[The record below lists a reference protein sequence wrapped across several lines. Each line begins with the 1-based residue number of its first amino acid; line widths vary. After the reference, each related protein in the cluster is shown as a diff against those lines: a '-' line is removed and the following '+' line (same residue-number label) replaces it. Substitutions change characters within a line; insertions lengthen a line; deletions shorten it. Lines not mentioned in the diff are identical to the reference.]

1 MTRERRRGVLGI
13 DEGTTGTRAAVVL
26 DDGGA
31 APPAYLPISV
41 SSPDHLRVEQDGAE
55 IWERTVQ
62 VCREALAWAAAHQ
75 VEITGV
81 SVSTQ
86 RATVLL
92 WDTETGR
99 PLSPAVVWQDR
110 RYAARLRAWEPE
122 WDAHLAEHTGRP
134 VGSRA
139 PLLWAAEEIAGN
151 AAARRAHAA
160 GRLAF
165 GSIDT
170 WLVWKLT
177 GGARHVMSATNAVAA
192 GAYDLR
198 TGDWH
203 EPWVTF
209 LGCPPD
215 VLPRIVDEDGDFG
228 TTDAAV
234 LGARLPILS
243 VMGDQHAAMLAL
255 GAHRPGQ
262 AMCVHGTGTFLD
274 AVAGERPPAHRRPV
288 PGVLTLVGW
297 RSRGVPV
304 FSVEAFAA
312 TTGSA
317 LRWLCD
323 EIGLFAS
330 PRELAGLAREHPGP
344 SRVTFLPALTG
355 MRTPVWAPEATGL
368 LAGLS
373 LSTTRAELAR
383 GILDGVA
390 HSVCDLL
397 DGVEEAMGQP
407 VTELVCGGGL
417 ASSDVLMS
425 SQAGL
430 LGRPVRRAHDHDSA
444 SLRGAAYLGGV
455 RAGLWPSV
463 SAAVAALP
471 VAPAFEPSLSEPE
484 RQESRA
490 AWRDL
495 LARHVPVP
503 PPAPRRPSTPP
514 PGSGGSRPD
523 SPEEST
529 S

>member
-1 MTRERRRGVLGI
+1 MTRRRRRGVLSI

-41 SSPDHLRVEQDGAE
+41 RSPDHLRVEQDGTE
-55 IWERTVQ
+55 IWTSTVR
-62 VCREALAWAAAHQ
+62 VCRQALEWAAAHR

-81 SVSTQ
+81 SISTQ

-92 WDTETGR
+92 WDTVSGL

-110 RYAARLRAWEPE
+110 RYAARLREWEPQ
-122 WDAHLAEHTGRP
+122 WDAHLVEHTGRP

-139 PLLWAAEEIAGN
+139 PLLWAAEEIARN
-151 AAARRAHAA
+151 EAAGRAHEE

-165 GSIDT
+165 GSVDT

-177 GGARHVMSATNAVAA
+177 GGARHVMAATNAVAA
-192 GAYDLR
+192 GAYDLA

-203 EPWVTF
+203 EPWVEF

-215 VLPRIVDEDGDFG
+215 VLPRIVDDDGDLG
-228 TTDAAV
+228 VTDPSV
-234 LGARLPILS
+234 LGVRLPILS
-243 VMGDQHAAMLAL
+243 CMGDQHAAMIAL

-274 AVAGERPPAHRRPV
+274 AVAGPRPPAGDRRV

-297 RSRGVPV
+297 RSGGTSV
-304 FSVEAFAA
+304 FSLEGYAA

-317 LRWLCD
+317 MRWLCE
-323 EIGLFAS
+323 EIGLFES
-330 PRELAGLAREHPGP
+330 PGRLAELAGEHTGP
-344 SRVTFLPALTG
+344 TRVKFLPALAG
-355 MRTPVWAPEATGL
+355 LRTPTWSPEATGIL
-368 LAGLS
+368 TGLS

-383 GILDGVA
+383 GILEGFA

-397 DGVEEAMGQP
+397 EGVETAMGRP
-407 VTELVCGGGL
+407 VTDLYCGGGL
-417 ASSDVLMS
+417 ATSDVLMS
-425 SQAGL
+425 SQADL
-430 LGRPVRRAHDHDSA
+430 IGRPVRRARDNGTA

-463 SAAVAALP
+463 QAAVAGLRPAP
-471 VAPAFEPSLSEPE
+471 VFEPVLSDAE
-484 RQESRA
+484 RREARA
-490 AWRDL
+490 EWRDL
-495 LARHVPVP
+495 LARHVGTADPQPPVRVP
-503 PPAPRRPSTPP
+503 E
-514 PGSGGSRPD
+514 PD
-523 SPEEST
+523 SSEEST

>member
-1 MTRERRRGVLGI
+1 MTRERRRGVLSI

-31 APPAYLPISV
+31 TPAAYLPISV
-41 SSPDHLRVEQDGAE
+41 RSRDHLLVEQDATE
-55 IWERTVQ
+55 IWVNTVQ
-62 VCREALAWAAAHQ
+62 VCRTALDRAAADG

-81 SVSTQ
+81 SISTQ

-92 WDTETGR
+92 WDTVTGT
-99 PLSPAVVWQDR
+99 PLSQAVVWQDR
-110 RYAARLRAWEPE
+110 RYAGRMREWEPE
-122 WDAHLAEHTGRP
+122 WDAHLIEHTGRP

-151 AAARRAHAA
+151 EAARRAHDR

-177 GGARHVMSATNAVAA
+177 GGARHVMSATNAVAL

-203 EPWVTF
+203 EPWVEF
-209 LGCPPD
+209 LGCPRD
-215 VLPRIVDEDGDFG
+215 VLPRIVDEDDDFG
-228 TTDAAV
+228 FTDPAV
-234 LGARLPILS
+234 LGARLPVLS
-243 VMGDQHAAMLAL
+243 VMGDQHAAMIAL

-262 AMCVHGTGTFLD
+262 ATCVHGTGTFVD
-274 AVAGERPPAHRRPV
+274 AVAGDRPPAHRSRV

-304 FSVEAFAA
+304 FSLEGYAS

-317 LRWLCD
+317 MRWLCE
-323 EIGLFAS
+323 EIGLFES
-330 PRELAGLAREHPGP
+330 PAQLAQFAREHTGP
-344 SRVTFLPALTG
+344 TRVMFLPALAG
-355 MRTPVWAPEATGL
+355 LRTPVWSPEATGL
-368 LAGLS
+368 LTGLS

-383 GILDGVA
+383 GILNGFA

-397 DGVEEAMGQP
+397 EGVEEAMGRP
-407 VTELVCGGGL
+407 VTELFCGGGL
-417 ASSDVLMS
+417 ATSDVLMS
-425 SQAGL
+425 SQADL
-430 LGRPVRRAHDHDSA
+430 LGRPVRRARDNESA

-463 SAAVAALP
+463 SAAVAGLAA
-471 VAPAFEPSLSEPE
+471 APAFEPTLPDAE
-484 RQESRA
+484 RQEARA
-490 AWRDL
+490 EWRDL
-495 LARHVPVP
+495 LARHVTVA
-503 PPAPRRPSTPP
+503 APGARPSA
-514 PGSGGSRPD
+514 PGPRGPEPD
-523 SPEEST
+523 PQEESP

>member
-1 MTRERRRGVLGI
+1 MTGERRLGVLGI

-26 DDGGA
+26 DDGRA
-31 APPAYLPISV
+31 APPAYLSLSV
-41 SSPDHLRVEQDGAE
+41 SSPDHLRVEQDATE
-55 IWERTVQ
+55 IWANTLK
-62 VCREALAWAAAHQ
+62 VCREALDWAAAHR

-81 SVSTQ
+81 SISTQ

-92 WDTETGR
+92 WDTVTGR
-99 PLSPAVVWQDR
+99 PLSQAVVWQDR
-110 RYAARLRAWEPE
+110 RYAARLREWEPE
-122 WDAHLAEHTGRP
+122 WDAHLCEHTGRP

-139 PLLWAAEEIAGN
+139 PLLWAAEEIEAN
-151 AAARRAHAA
+151 EAARRAHAA

-177 GGARHVMSATNAVAA
+177 GGARHVVSATNAVAL

-198 TGDWH
+198 TGGWH

-215 VLPRIVDEDGDFG
+215 VLPLIVDEDGDFG
-228 TTDAAV
+228 HTDPAV
-234 LGARLPILS
+234 LGARLPILAA
-243 VMGDQHAAMLAL
+243 MGDQHAAMLAL
-255 GAHRPGQ
+255 GAHDPGQ

-274 AVAGERPPAHRRPV
+274 AVAGDRPPAHRTPV

-304 FSVEAFAA
+304 FSLEGFAA

-323 EIGLFAS
+323 EIGLFSS
-330 PRELAGLAREHPGP
+330 PRELAMLAGEHPGP
-344 SRVTFLPALTG
+344 SRVTFLPALAG
-355 MRTPVWAPEATGL
+355 LRTPVWSPEATGL

-383 GILDGVA
+383 GVLDGIA
-390 HSVCDLL
+390 HSVCDVLE
-397 DGVEEAMGQP
+397 GVEQAMGRP
-407 VTELVCGGGL
+407 VTELCCGGGL
-417 ASSDVLMS
+417 STSDVLMTG
-425 SQAGL
+425 QADL
-430 LGRPVRRAHDHDSA
+430 LGRPVRRARDNESA
-444 SLRGAAYLGGV
+444 SLRGAGYLGGV

-463 SAAVAALP
+463 PAAVAALP
-471 VAPAFEPSLSEPE
+471 AGATFDPVLPDPE
-484 RQESRA
+484 RQEARA

-495 LARHVPVP
+495 LARHVH
-503 PPAPRRPSTPP
+503 
-514 PGSGGSRPD
+514 RPD